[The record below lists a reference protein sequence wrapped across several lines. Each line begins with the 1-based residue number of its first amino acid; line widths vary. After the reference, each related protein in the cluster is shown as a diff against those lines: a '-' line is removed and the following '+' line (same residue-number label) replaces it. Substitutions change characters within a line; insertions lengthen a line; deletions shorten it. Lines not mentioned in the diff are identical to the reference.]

1 MQKVRRRP
9 HPCYQ
14 ESLKRLKLE
23 QAHLH
28 KTAPRAWLT
37 YRDAQGEA
45 DYKMSV
51 GATAAPLDLTNA
63 ASPGLRAH
71 QDPEGHLPKLD
82 SLPNMILQ
90 GGVAAVL

>member
-1 MQKVRRRP
+1 MKYFVLLLLLPSLVTAQYQDAISTKDVQDCMDNECKKVRRRP

-23 QAHLH
+23 QAHLL

-51 GATAAPLDLTNA
+51 GATRRSSRP
-63 ASPGLRAH
+63 H
-71 QDPEGHLPKLD
+71 
-82 SLPNMILQ
+82 
-90 GGVAAVL
+90 